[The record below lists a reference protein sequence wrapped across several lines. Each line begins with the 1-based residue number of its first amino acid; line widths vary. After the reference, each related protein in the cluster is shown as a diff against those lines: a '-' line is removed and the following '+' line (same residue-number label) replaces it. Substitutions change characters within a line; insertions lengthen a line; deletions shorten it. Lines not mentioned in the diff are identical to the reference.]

1 MNISIISETIQPT
14 DLKTILNACSKR
26 YLIAIFFTQS
36 EVIELSK
43 LKDLIFVGT
52 IDNIPYKLIR
62 ELGDCEAGIAFVGKL
77 TKNKYAEY
85 KHRCLY
91 DQQDYEYENRFTLTE
106 KYLER
111 ECNILEIAIDQDYQ
125 NEVEE

>member
-1 MNISIISETIQPT
+1 MNISIINEAIQPT

-26 YLIAIFFTQS
+26 YLIAIFFT
-36 EVIELSK
+36 ECDFIESSK

-52 IDNIPYKLIR
+52 VDNIPYKLIR

-111 ECNILEIAIDQDYQ
+111 ECNILEIAIDQDCQ
-125 NEVEE
+125 NEAVE

>member
-1 MNISIISETIQPT
+1 MNISIISEAIQPT

-26 YLIAIFFTQS
+26 YLIAIFFTES
-36 EVIELSK
+36 DVIESSK

-52 IDNIPYKLIR
+52 IDDIPYKLVR
-62 ELGDCEAGIAFVGKL
+62 ELGDCGAGIAFVGKL

-91 DQQDYEYENRFTLTE
+91 DQQDYEYEKQFILIE
-106 KYLER
+106 KHLER
-111 ECNILEIAIDQDYQ
+111 ECDILEIAIDQDCQ
-125 NEVEE
+125 NEVAE

>member
-1 MNISIISETIQPT
+1 MNISIISEAIQPT
-14 DLKTILNACSKR
+14 DLKTILNACSQR
-26 YLIAIFFTQS
+26 YLIAIFFT
-36 EVIELSK
+36 ECDFIESSK

-52 IDNIPYKLIR
+52 VDNIPYKLVR
-62 ELGDCEAGIAFVGKL
+62 ELGDCGASIAFVGKL

-85 KHRCLY
+85 KHRCLC

-106 KYLER
+106 KHLER
-111 ECNILEIAIDQDYQ
+111 ECNILEIAIDQDCQ